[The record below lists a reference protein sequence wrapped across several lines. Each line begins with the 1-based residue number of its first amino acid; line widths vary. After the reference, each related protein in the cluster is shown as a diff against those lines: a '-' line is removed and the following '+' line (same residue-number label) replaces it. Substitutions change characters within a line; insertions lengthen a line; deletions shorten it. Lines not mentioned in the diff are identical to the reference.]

1 MASSNLYEFVDPGYR
16 QVDGAMY
23 MFDAIFVRR
32 NSIVRAQRSPKS
44 PEQYELELKIKQGH
58 LESAMAGAAEQSAS
72 DQTARS
78 LRDHDSAQELQVRS
92 GDETGCG

>member
-1 MASSNLYEFVDPGYR
+1 M
-16 QVDGAMY
+16 
-23 MFDAIFVRR
+23 
-32 NSIVRAQRSPKS
+32 RAQRSHKS
-44 PEQYELELKIKQGH
+44 PEQCELELKIKQGH

-78 LRDHDSAQELQVRS
+78 LRDHDSAQELQARS